1 MWEPEAKGKKS
12 GILILSPLMIIV
24 IEMSLLAHCW
34 DTVLP
39 RRPEGMGLIPKSVD
53 MKEEMLFHVTTCI
66 FHASVHNLSR

>member
-39 RRPEGMGLIPKSVD
+39 RRPEGMGLILAGELASHMARVVAPK
-53 MKEEMLFHVTTCI
+53 
-66 FHASVHNLSR
+66 